1 VGTPQWSKEVEAGYF
16 RTIPK
21 EALLQSLQ
29 KPFSTSNRSSLL
41 IEFGTVIGL
50 LPEPPARILD
60 LGCGTGWTSALM
72 ARCGYQ
78 VTGTDLSVEAIEAAR
93 SFYDEDELDYVV
105 HDFDHPIPSELGS
118 FDAAVFFDCLH
129 HSESEL
135 PPVRTAFLALQPGGV
150 CVVCEPGRGH
160 AESDTSIQANQLHG
174 VRERDMP
181 PTTVVAAGR
190 AVGFS
195 HSEVFPHPQEVA
207 RNLYLRRPT
216 SDLRQRLL
224 ATRLGEVAR
233 IVRTV
238 TVHRRDW
245 GVVRLTK

>member
-1 VGTPQWSKEVEAGYF
+1 MSTPQWSKEVEAGYF

-21 EALLQSLQ
+21 EALLQSLK

-41 IEFGTVIGL
+41 VEFGTVLGL

-60 LGCGTGWTSALM
+60 LGCGTGWTSALL
-72 ARCGYQ
+72 ARCGYR
-78 VTGTDLSVEAIEAAR
+78 VTGTDLSVEAIEAAQA
-93 SFYDEDELDYVV
+93 FYDEDGLDYLV
-105 HDFDHPIPSELGS
+105 HDFDHPVPSELGA
-118 FDAAVFFDCLH
+118 FDAVVFFDCLH

-135 PPVRTAFLALQPGGV
+135 PPIGTAFLALRPGGV

-160 AESDTSIQANQLHG
+160 ATSVTSVHAHELHG

-181 PTTVVAAGR
+181 PTKAVAAAK

-195 HSEVFPHPQEVA
+195 GFEVFPHPQEVA
-207 RNLYLRRPT
+207 RNLYGRRET
-216 SDLRQRLL
+216 QNLRQRLL
-224 ATRLGEVAR
+224 ATRLGEVLR

-238 TVHRRDW
+238 SVQRRHW